1 MLIGLVALAVQIMVP
16 LRHQLYPGSVRWNE
30 EGYRFGWR
38 VLLTEKVGAVEY
50 RVTDS
55 SDGRTWLVDPA
66 TYLSALQ
73 AERITTQP
81 DLILATAR
89 MIHGDY
95 AAQGPDVEVRAD
107 AFVAVNGR
115 PHARRID
122 PEIDLARERQGVGAK
137 RWILPEP

>member
-1 MLIGLVALAVQIMVP
+1 M
-16 LRHQLYPGSVRWNE
+16 
-30 EGYRFGWR
+30 
-38 VLLTEKVGAVEY
+38 LLTEKVGSVEY

-66 TYLSALQ
+66 AYLSALQ
-73 AERITTQP
+73 AERMTTQP
-81 DLILATAR
+81 DLILATAQIIR
-89 MIHGDY
+89 DDY
-95 AAQGPDVEVRAD
+95 AAQGQGPDVEVRAD

-115 PHARRID
+115 PYARLID